1 MESDENKD
9 KAFYIESLDINDI
22 GNETTVEK
30 SQEIARNVREGKND
44 EIEFQEPKP
53 LEKNNEILNR
63 LLSKIGI
70 KNLIV
75 HQKAFYIQNGI
86 EFEKFE
92 KILIK
97 ADLEQVTYI
106 IAAVCWHIKTAKDR
120 SLPRE
125 KAHKR
130 LRQEH
135 YEYYQKKISEAETLK
150 MLLLNNNL
158 KLQISDIYQ
167 VREIT
172 DEDLLNIL
180 INTYDIRIF
189 GDNAP
194 QTTELKINALDNI
207 ISKGNPIKVKKGAP
221 SKNQFIGTLAEVVLC
236 IIKFE
241 QYSESINTYNML
253 DIKGKMQAIEPR
265 KTIKFSNSDCNII
278 HDILV
283 AWELIDD
290 KRNNTIN
297 TVTPVDYIKGLIN
310 NIRKQRPDFYA
321 PGSGKGYSTDS
332 YLF

>member
-1 MESDENKD
+1 MELDEDID
-9 KAFYIESLDINDI
+9 KAFNIESLDFNEM
-22 GNETTVEK
+22 GNVNNVEK
-30 SQEIARNVREGKND
+30 SQEIDRNVREGISND
-44 EIEFQEPKP
+44 KIEFQEPKP
-53 LEKNNEILNR
+53 LEKKEILNH

-70 KNLIV
+70 KNLII

-106 IAAVCWHIKTAKDR
+106 IAAVCWHVKTAKDR

-125 KAHKR
+125 KVHNR
-130 LRQEH
+130 LRKEQ
-135 YEYYQKKISEAETLK
+135 YKYFQKKISEAETLK

-158 KLQISDIYQ
+158 KIQISDIYQ

-189 GDNAP
+189 DGKAP
-194 QTTELKINALDNI
+194 QTIELKINALDNI

-221 SKNQFIGTLAEVVLC
+221 PKNQFIGTLAEVVLC
-236 IIKFE
+236 MIKFE
-241 QYSESINTYNML
+241 QYSESVNAYKLL
-253 DIKGKMQAIEPR
+253 DLKEKMKSIEPR
-265 KTIKFSNSDCNII
+265 KTVKFSNSDCNII
-278 HDILV
+278 HDIFV
-283 AWELIDD
+283 VWELIDD
-290 KRNNTIN
+290 KRNNTLN

-321 PGSGKGYSTDS
+321 PGSGKGFSTDS